1 MPDFVQ
7 DHFCDSVGS
16 AARGL
21 ELPDFALDQSPSVI
35 REPSSRNNSRTS
47 SFNQPL
53 DNVDMTNELL
63 DNERN
68 FDIQDRVH
76 SQTSG
81 GTMQKLPDFLSDGAY
96 SGNTSPPTVLG
107 ESLHIPGRDSPFSD
121 RNTDFELQRVSKSS
135 GTKLGGD

>member
-7 DHFCDSVGS
+7 DHFTDSVGS

-21 ELPDFALDQSPSVI
+21 DLPDFALDQSLSGI

-47 SFNQPL
+47 SFNQRL
-53 DNVDMTNELL
+53 DNVDMTNESL

-68 FDIQDRVH
+68 VDIQDRVH
-76 SQTSG
+76 SQTSS

-96 SGNTSPPTVLG
+96 SGNTSPPAVLG
-107 ESLHIPGRDSPFSD
+107 ESLHTGRPGRDSPFSD
-121 RNTDFELQRVSKSS
+121 RNTDFELKKVSRS
-135 GTKLGGD
+135 GGGILQ

>member
-1 MPDFVQ
+1 M
-7 DHFCDSVGS
+7 
-16 AARGL
+16 
-21 ELPDFALDQSPSVI
+21 DQSPSVI

-96 SGNTSPPTVLG
+96 SGNTSPPAVLG
-107 ESLHIPGRDSPFSD
+107 ESLHTSRPGRDSPFSD
-121 RNTDFELQRVSKSS
+121 RNTEFELQRVSR
-135 GTKLGGD
+135 GRRGILQ

>member
-7 DHFCDSVGS
+7 DHFCDSAGS

-53 DNVDMTNELL
+53 DNVDMNNELL

-68 FDIQDRVH
+68 LDIQDHVH

-81 GTMQKLPDFLSDGAY
+81 GCMQKLPDFLSDGAY
-96 SGNTSPPTVLG
+96 SGNTSPPAVLE
-107 ESLHIPGRDSPFSD
+107 ESVHKSGRDSPFND
-121 RNTDFELQRVSKSS
+121 RNTDFEVQRVRRSLYSIQ
-135 GTKLGGD
+135 